1 MFFALSA
8 LYGLT
13 LRGGDLVGAYLV
25 TPGSKDFMLCIATP
39 QGIKAP
45 PGMIL
50 QVLGNLYGFPSSG
63 RNFSKA
69 VYAIVTSLRYK
80 STPFDSK
87 FFCKWI
93 EGRPILLMFRSD
105 DFRWCGPS
113 NMIAE
118 WDTLVVSF
126 EAARYKGPFV
136 GINVTSDNQGDYY
149 LDQKKSIEGVVKA
162 AKVSGCKVQKLPYP
176 LEGPSLFKA
185 DNAKDEAE
193 AKEVA
198 KVPHRALIGMLSY
211 IMGHTKQ
218 DIAYALNV
226 LSRYCNN
233 PGRRHVKYCE
243 YNKDDC
249 LKFHAHPGLLIKCV
263 D

>member
-1 MFFALSA
+1 
-8 LYGLT
+8 
-13 LRGGDLVGAYLV
+13 
-25 TPGSKDFMLCIATP
+25 MLCIATP
-39 QGIKAP
+39 QGIRAP

-50 QVLGNLYGFPSSG
+50 QVLGNLYDLPSSG

-69 VYAIVTSLRYK
+69 VDAIVTSLGYK
-80 STPFDSK
+80 STPFDPK

-93 EGRPILLMFRSD
+93 EGRPILLMFHSD

-118 WDTLVVSF
+118 WDTLV
-126 EAARYKGPFV
+126 AARYMVKDCTKEPFV
-136 GINVTSDNQGDYY
+136 GINVTSDNQGNYY

-162 AKVSGCKVQKLPYP
+162 AKVNLPYP
-176 LEGPSLFKA
+176 LEGPSLSKA

-198 KVPHRALIGMLSY
+198 KVPYRALIGMLSY
-211 IMGHTKQ
+211 IMGYTKP
-218 DIAYALNV
+218 DIAYACRAIVTTQDDVMSTSCYVWLSIATIVKTTV
-226 LSRYCNN
+226 LSFT
-233 PGRRHVKYCE
+233 HIL
-243 YNKDDC
+243 D
-249 LKFHAHPGLLIKCV
+249 HTMLIQCV